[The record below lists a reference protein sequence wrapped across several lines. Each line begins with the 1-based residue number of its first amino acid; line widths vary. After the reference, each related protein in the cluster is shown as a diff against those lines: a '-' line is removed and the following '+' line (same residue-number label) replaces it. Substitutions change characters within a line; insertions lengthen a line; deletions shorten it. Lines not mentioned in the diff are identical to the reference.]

1 MNTYQKN
8 RLQKLAQNC
17 YYQWGGKE
25 KAKEYY
31 ENNKERLQE
40 QALHKY
46 GELSNEEKNIKREY
60 GRNRYGNM
68 TEQDKQKLRDFTIV
82 SIQ

>member
-1 MNTYQKN
+1 M
-8 RLQKLAQNC
+8 QKLAQNC
-17 YYQWGGKE
+17 YYQRGGKE

>member
-8 RLQKLAQNC
+8 KERLQKLAQNC

-40 QALHKY
+40 KALHKY
-46 GELSNEEKNIKREY
+46 GELSNEKNIYKKR
-60 GRNRYGNM
+60 
-68 TEQDKQKLRDFTIV
+68 KWKK
-82 SIQ
+82 

>member
-1 MNTYQKN
+1 M
-8 RLQKLAQNC
+8 QKLAQNC
-17 YYQWGGKE
+17 YYQRGGKE

-40 QALHKY
+40 QALHRY

>member
-1 MNTYQKN
+1 M
-8 RLQKLAQNC
+8 QKLAQNC
-17 YYQWGGKE
+17 YYQRGGKE

-40 QALHKY
+40 QALLKY

>member
-1 MNTYQKN
+1 MFAEKFWFKEKSHHCKNKKTFFFLIFCLYIYKINTYQRNKE

-17 YYQWGGKE
+17 YYQRGGKE

-40 QALHKY
+40 QALH
-46 GELSNEEKNIKREY
+46 
-60 GRNRYGNM
+60 
-68 TEQDKQKLRDFTIV
+68 
-82 SIQ
+82 

>member
-1 MNTYQKN
+1 M
-8 RLQKLAQNC
+8 QKLAQNC
-17 YYQWGGKE
+17 YYQRGGKE

-46 GELSNEEKNIKREY
+46 GELSNEEKNIKRED